1 MVNTILGAA
10 FPHHC
15 YLCEL
20 RTNSNVPLCTSC
32 QSNLAANPNGC
43 SRCAVPL
50 HSATNTHRTITCPKC
65 QRQPPPFSRVIA
77 PWQYD
82 EHMAFLMHKWKF
94 KGEKQLTAVLAN
106 LWLSAGH
113 NTRHIDL
120 IVPVPL
126 HWRRLWSRGFNQAEL
141 LARKIQNLQPHL
153 RNKKIDGQLVIR
165 TRATKSQTDLTADAR
180 GGNLNAVFHSRKT
193 CVGMRIAIVDDV
205 MTTGSTAAALSQSL
219 INAGAD
225 SVEVWCAART
235 PSPSFTS
242 AQ

>member
-1 MVNTILGAA
+1 MVNKILQAV
-10 FPHHC
+10 FPNHC

-20 RTNSNVPLCTSC
+20 RTNSNMPLCMSC
-32 QSNLAANPNGC
+32 RSNLAANQNCC

-50 HSATNTHRTITCPKC
+50 HSATNTHGTPTCPTC
-65 QRQPPPFSRVIA
+65 QREPPPFSRVIA

-94 KGEKQLTAVLAN
+94 KGEKQLTTVLAN
-106 LWLSAGH
+106 LWQSAGYKSQ
-113 NTRHIDL
+113 HIDL

-141 LARKIQNLQPHL
+141 LARKIQALQPDL
-153 RNKKIDGQLVIR
+153 RKKKIDGRLVIR
-165 TRATKSQTDLTADAR
+165 TRATQSQADLTADAR
-180 GGNLNAVFHSRKT
+180 GGNLNAVFHARKT
-193 CVGMRIAIVDDV
+193 CPGMQIAIVDDV
-205 MTTGSTAAALSQSL
+205 MTTGSTAAALSECL

-235 PSPSFTS
+235 PAPSYTS